1 MRRFRLE
8 DAGQVVDLL
17 NEVFH
22 LGLTRDWWKWKYE
35 LNPAGFFGEE
45 GDTWVAEASNRVVGH
60 YSVIPIKLRKGN
72 ETILVAQSVD
82 TATHPDFRG
91 LGIFPRL
98 ANKVYEEAK
107 GRYAFMYGF
116 PTEQSHDGF
125 LRLGWNE
132 FRLNTL
138 VKPLNLDRLSER
150 FTQNNAFALTLRSG
164 LRVFLKAKSG
174 YSRVN
179 LHVRGSA
186 TKVETV
192 DQHVSPL
199 FDALSFGPSDGMIT
213 VERSP
218 GFLNWRL
225 SRHFGD
231 YRLLVARTPE
241 NEIVGYGVLK
251 SVHIRGMKAISII
264 DMQVAENESLSLS
277 TLLEDAVKVARQEDA
292 DFVHAWFPPWSL
304 QSKLMSAAGFFSLR
318 RIPKLM
324 GYLGDRAIIYTFGR
338 EHYWSETRGNW
349 FYSLLDG
356 DYL

>member
-1 MRRFRLE
+1 MRRFRSE

-22 LGLTRDWWKWKYE
+22 SSKTREWWRWKYE
-35 LNPAGFFGEE
+35 LNPAGFFGEV
-45 GDTWVAEASNRVVGH
+45 GDTWVAEASNRIVGH
-60 YSVIPIKLRKGN
+60 YAVIPIKLRKGN
-72 ETILVAQSVD
+72 ETMLVAQSVD

-91 LGIFPRL
+91 LGIFPKL
-98 ANKVYEEAK
+98 ASKVYEEAK

-116 PTEQSHDGF
+116 PSEQAHDGF

-132 FRLNTL
+132 FRLNAL
-138 VKPLNLDRLSER
+138 VKPLNLDRLSGR
-150 FTQNNAFALTLRSG
+150 FTQNSAFALILKSG
-164 LRVFLKAKSG
+164 LQLFLKAKSG

-192 DQHVSPL
+192 DSHVSPPL
-199 FDALSFGPSDGMIT
+199 DALPFGRSDRINT
-213 VERSP
+213 VERSR

-231 YRLLVARTPE
+231 YRLLVARTTT
-241 NEIVGYGVLK
+241 NEIVGYGVLR
-251 SVHIRGMKAISII
+251 SVHIGGMKAISII

-277 TLLEDAVKVARQEDA
+277 TLLEYVIKDARQEDA
-292 DFVHAWFPPWSL
+292 DFVHAWFPSWSL
-304 QSKLMSAAGFFSLR
+304 QSRLMSAAGFFSLR
-318 RIPKLM
+318 RIPRLM
-324 GYLGDRAIIYTFGR
+324 GYFGDRAITYTFGR
-338 EHYWSETRGNW
+338 DHYRNESRRNW
-349 FYSLLDG
+349 FYSLIDS